1 MIPLLGVIIGIL
13 IGIFLPF
20 NVPDGLTVYVA
31 VGILAAL
38 DTVFGGAVA
47 DLRGR
52 FDIRVFITGFLG
64 NMLLALLLTFIGEKL
79 GLSLYLVPMFA
90 FGVRMFNN
98 FAKLRRLFFSKYIK
112 KDQDDG
118 QKESRES

>member
-1 MIPLLGVIIGIL
+1 MIPILGLIIGIL

-20 NVPDGLTVYVA
+20 KIPDQYSVYVA

-47 DLRGR
+47 DLQKR
-52 FDIRVFITGFLG
+52 FDLRVFITGFLG
-64 NMLLALLLTFIGEKL
+64 NLALALLLTFIGEKM

-90 FGVRMFNN
+90 FGVRLFEN
-98 FAKLRRLFFSKYIK
+98 FAMLRRLFFSKYMK
-112 KDQDDG
+112 KDLRD
-118 QKESRES
+118 K